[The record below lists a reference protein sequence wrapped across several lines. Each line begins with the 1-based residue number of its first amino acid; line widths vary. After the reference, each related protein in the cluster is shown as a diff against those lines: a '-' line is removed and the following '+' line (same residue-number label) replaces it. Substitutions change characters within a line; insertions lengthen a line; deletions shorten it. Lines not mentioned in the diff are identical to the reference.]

1 MATELPL
8 APTRREL
15 ANRSANGIDVTLTWD
30 SAANSVTIEVFDQST
45 GRGKAFSV
53 RPDQAMNAFRH
64 PYVYAGLDELHLATR
79 PTAAALE
86 SA

>member
-30 SAANSVTIEVFDQST
+30 SAAGSVAIEVFDNNNS
-45 GRGKAFSV
+45 KAKTFAV

-79 PTAAALE
+79 LGAIA
-86 SA
+86 

>member
-1 MATELPL
+1 MATKLPL

-30 SAANSVTIEVFDQST
+30 STADRVAVEVLDSSNGQATTFD
-45 GRGKAFSV
+45 V

-79 PTAAALE
+79 LGAAA
-86 SA
+86 

>member
-1 MATELPL
+1 MDTELTL

-30 SAANSVTIEVFDQST
+30 SVADSVTIDVFDNGSGEAKT
-45 GRGKAFSV
+45 FAV

-79 PTAAALE
+79 LGAVA
-86 SA
+86 

>member
-1 MATELPL
+1 MATELPI

-15 ANRSANGIDVTLTWD
+15 ANRSANGIEVTLIWD
-30 SAANSVTIEVFDQST
+30 SAAGSVAVEVFDNSNS
-45 GRGKAFSV
+45 KAKTFAV

-79 PTAAALE
+79 LDAVT
-86 SA
+86 

>member
-1 MATELPL
+1 MDTELPR

-30 SAANSVTIEVFDQST
+30 SVADRVAIDVFDNGS
-45 GRGKAFSV
+45 GKTKTFAV

-64 PYVYAGLDELHLATR
+64 PYVYAGLDELHFATR
-79 PTAAALE
+79 LGAVA
-86 SA
+86 

>member
-1 MATELPL
+1 MAELPL

-15 ANRSANGIDVTLTWD
+15 ANRSANGLDVTLTWD
-30 SAANSVTIEVFDQST
+30 SAADSVTIEVFDHSR
-45 GRGKAFSV
+45 GRARAFAV

-79 PTAAALE
+79 LDAAALE

>member
-1 MATELPL
+1 MATDLPL

-15 ANRSANGIDVTLTWD
+15 ANRSANGIDVTLAWD
-30 SAANSVTIEVFDQST
+30 SAADSVMIEVFDH
-45 GRGKAFSV
+45 GNGHRKAFAV

-79 PTAAALE
+79 LGAAAL
-86 SA
+86 